1 MALRKVLL
9 EGDPTLRKK
18 SRPVTEYNERLCQ
31 LVEDM
36 RETMRAYNGAGLA
49 APQVGVLRRVFVMNL
64 GGEDEEDTVAV
75 NPRIIEQEGLVVGE
89 EGCLSLPG
97 LVGDV
102 ERPERII
109 LEAED
114 LEGNTW
120 QRELIGLGA
129 VCVCHE
135 TDHLDGILYRDKA
148 LEPLVSVDIV
158 NEDPEEKASE
168 DPEGKD

>member
-18 SRPVTEYNERLCQ
+18 SRPVTEFNERLCL

-36 RETMRAYNGAGLA
+36 KETMRAYNGAGLA

-64 GGEDEEDTVAV
+64 GGEDEEDTIVV
-75 NPRIIEQEGLVVGE
+75 NPRIIEQEGIVAGE

-97 LVGDV
+97 LVGTV
-102 ERPERII
+102 ERPERVV

-114 LEGNTW
+114 LKGNTW
-120 QRELIGLGA
+120 RRELTGLGA

-148 LEPLVSVDIV
+148 LEPLVSVEGAR
-158 NEDPEEKASE
+158 EDLEL
-168 DPEGKD
+168 DGH

>member
-9 EGDPTLRKK
+9 EGDPALRKK
-18 SRPVTEYNERLCQ
+18 SRPVTEFNERLCL

-36 RETMRAYNGAGLA
+36 KETMRAYNGAGLA

-75 NPRIIEQEGLVVGE
+75 NPRIIEQEGMVVGE

-97 LVGDV
+97 LVGTV
-102 ERPERII
+102 ERPERVV

-114 LEGNTW
+114 PEGNTW
-120 QRELIGLGA
+120 RRELTGLGA

-135 TDHLDGILYRDKA
+135 TDHLNGILYRDKA
-148 LEPLVSVDIV
+148 LEPLVSVEGAR
-158 NEDPEEKASE
+158 EDTEL
-168 DPEGKD
+168 DGQ

>member
-1 MALRKVLL
+1 MALRKVLT

-18 SRPVTEYNERLCQ
+18 SRPITAWNERLNV
-31 LVEDM
+31 LVADM
-36 RETMRAYNGAGLA
+36 KETMEAYNGIGLA
-49 APQVGVLRRVFVMNL
+49 APQVGILRRVFVMNIA
-64 GGEDEEDTVAV
+64 GEELVAV
-75 NPRIIEQEGLVVGE
+75 NPRIVEEEGAVVGE

-114 LEGNTW
+114 LEGNTFR
-120 QRELIGLGA
+120 QELTGLAA

-135 TDHLDGILYRDKA
+135 TDHLDGILYRDRA
-148 LEPLVSVDIV
+148 LSALVDA
-158 NEDPEEKASE
+158 EERAKERAE
-168 DPEGKD
+168 EGKEGSDQDEE

>member
-9 EGDPTLRKK
+9 EGDPALRKK
-18 SRPVTEYNERLCQ
+18 SRPVTEFNERLCL

-36 RETMRAYNGAGLA
+36 KETMRAYNGAGLA

-64 GGEDEEDTVAV
+64 CGEDEEDTVVV
-75 NPRIIEQEGLVVGE
+75 NPRIIEQEGMVAGE

-97 LVGDV
+97 LVGTV
-102 ERPERII
+102 ERPERVV

-120 QRELIGLGA
+120 RRELTG
-129 VCVCHE
+129 
-135 TDHLDGILYRDKA
+135 
-148 LEPLVSVDIV
+148 
-158 NEDPEEKASE
+158 
-168 DPEGKD
+168 

>member
-18 SRPVTEYNERLCQ
+18 SRPVTEFNERLCL

-36 RETMRAYNGAGLA
+36 KETMRAYNGAGLA

-75 NPRIIEQEGLVVGE
+75 NPRIIEQEGIVAGE

-97 LVGDV
+97 LVGTV
-102 ERPERII
+102 ERPERVV

-114 LEGNTW
+114 LKGNTW
-120 QRELIGLGA
+120 RRELTGLGA

-148 LEPLVSVDIV
+148 LEPLVSVEGAR
-158 NEDPEEKASE
+158 EDLEL
-168 DPEGKD
+168 DGQ

>member
-1 MALRKVLL
+1 MNLMALRKILI

-18 SRPVTEYNERLCQ
+18 SRPVTEFNERLC
-31 LVEDM
+31 LLAEDM
-36 RETMRAYNGAGLA
+36 KDTMREYNGVGLA
-49 APQVGVLRRVFVMNL
+49 APQIGILRRVFVMNL
-64 GGEDEEDTVAV
+64 GGEDDEDIIAV
-75 NPRIIEQEGLVVGE
+75 NPRIIEQEGAVTGQ

-97 LVGDV
+97 LVGNV
-102 ERPERII
+102 ERPERLI

-120 QRELIGLGA
+120 QREFTGLGA

-148 LEPLVSVDIV
+148 LEPLTSVENV
-158 NEDPEEKASE
+158 TEDEEADE
-168 DPEGKD
+168 HQEL

>member
-18 SRPVTEYNERLCQ
+18 SRPVTEFNERLCL

-36 RETMRAYNGAGLA
+36 KETMRAYNGAGLA

-64 GGEDEEDTVAV
+64 GGEEEEDTIVV
-75 NPRIIEQEGLVVGE
+75 NPRIIEQEGIVAGE

-97 LVGDV
+97 LVGTV
-102 ERPERII
+102 ERPERVV

-114 LEGNTW
+114 LKGNTW
-120 QRELIGLGA
+120 RRELTGLGA

-148 LEPLVSVDIV
+148 LEPLVSVEGAR
-158 NEDPEEKASE
+158 EDLEL
-168 DPEGKD
+168 DGH